1 MIEMLNLYNISLNY
15 TEQKQFELER
25 LLVAANQSLEAE
37 SQNSA
42 SFQKRFSL
50 SGNYQTVG

>member
-1 MIEMLNLYNISLNY
+1 MLNLYNISLNY